1 MHNSELDL
9 GPQEAYLPE
18 AATSTALLLASG
30 SIRVTLTINILDV
43 RNGAFIG
50 ESSEWLASMINVKSR
65 PLFGKFKMFNVC
77 VLAKI
82 FRRYF
87 PHMCE
92 Q

>member
-50 ESSEWLASMINVKSR
+50 ESSE
-65 PLFGKFKMFNVC
+65 
-77 VLAKI
+77 
-82 FRRYF
+82 
-87 PHMCE
+87 
-92 Q
+92 